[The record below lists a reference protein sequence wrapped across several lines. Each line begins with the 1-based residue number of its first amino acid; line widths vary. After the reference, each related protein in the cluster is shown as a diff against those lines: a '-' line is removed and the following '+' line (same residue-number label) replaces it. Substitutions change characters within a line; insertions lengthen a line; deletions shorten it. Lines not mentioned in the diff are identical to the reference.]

1 MLKVDRYRTLKL
13 LDAIAQNNI
22 LGDNVKMM
30 ESLGSLNKEVA
41 YQLKNLGLDS
51 IQEVRE
57 ELKKYKV

>member
-1 MLKVDRYRTLKL
+1 MLKVSRYRTLKL
-13 LDAIAQNNI
+13 LDAITQNNI

-30 ESLGSLNKEVA
+30 LSLGSLNQEVA

>member
-13 LDAIAQNNI
+13 LDAVAQNSI
-22 LGDNVKMM
+22 LGDNVKQM
-30 ESLGSLNKEVA
+30 ESLGSLNQEVA
-41 YQLKNLGLDS
+41 YQLKNLGLNS